1 MAVNAGIGG
10 ANRTLSSIMAC
21 VGGVNRSLSSYKA
34 CVGGVNRELLG
45 FVPNAELSFIGSIKV
60 CYDSS
65 GATVSSNVLAPDI
78 FGDNSVKITFSTSTA
93 WLEVRPQLIVNNHKD
108 GITYRIRVYLNSG
121 SFFEDEGSGTG
132 GETFS
137 CGNTT
142 SGTVGTVDVSDLSKN
157 IPLVYA
163 YAYSELGGQVLS
175 QTPNPIQYS
184 GVEIASS
191 YDNFE
196 KWYPLPCTL

>member
-1 MAVNAGIGG
+1 MAVKAGIGG
-10 ANRTLSSIMAC
+10 ANRELSSIMGC
-21 VGGVNRSLSSYKA
+21 VGGVNRSLSSWKA

-45 FVPNAELSFIGSIKV
+45 FVPDAELSFIGSIKA

-65 GATVSSNVLAPDI
+65 GATVSSNVSAPDI

-93 WLEVRPQLIVNNHKD
+93 YLEVKPQLIVNNHKD
-108 GITYRIRVYLNSG
+108 GITYRIRVYLESG
-121 SFFEDEGSGTG
+121 SFYEGTG
-132 GETFS
+132 GTAGEYFR

-142 SGTVGTVDVSDLSKN
+142 SGTVGTVDVTDISQN
-157 IPLVYA
+157 PTLVSA
-163 YAYSELGGQVLS
+163 YAYNEFGDSPLTN
-175 QTPNPIQYS
+175 TPNPIQYS